1 MERDSSNDLVTCGK
15 CGAAI
20 AESRDT
26 RPEERQPCPRCGS
39 TSRLFRVAIV
49 GQAVVSATLSVK
61 VDVIPA
67 PAEAEPTTET
77 FREVGYNVTWYAYP
91 DGQYLVQVF
100 DDSGNLLDG
109 GGGDD
114 PEEMILEVAE
124 RLLPPKGD

>member
-1 MERDSSNDLVTCGK
+1 MESDSSKDRVTCGK
-15 CGAAI
+15 CGAVI

-39 TSRLFRVAIV
+39 TSRLFSVALVGEVIV
-49 GQAVVSATLSVK
+49 GATLSVK

-77 FREVGYNVTWYAYP
+77 FREIGYNVTWYAYP

-100 DDSGNLLDG
+100 DNLGNLLDG

-124 RLLPPKGD
+124 RLLPPKGS